1 MRMTQKVDRKFFL
14 VFLTLLVPAGAWCA
28 GPIQQSSTFYTI
40 ATPRISVTNL
50 TGAVIIRGWDKPQVH
65 AVYLLA
71 SPRIEVDAE
80 KIPPTGEAEKI
91 HLATHLLDRAL
102 RGPNAKVDYTL
113 DIPIGSSL
121 EIRNPQGII
130 RIDRLNGDAWIESV
144 GGNIVI
150 SDATGQIMARS
161 FGGQIQIVRPAGYV
175 EASSVTGNLEFMS
188 PSSSRIRGT
197 TTSGKIMYEG
207 NLVPAGE
214 YVMSSYSGD
223 IDVLCPRSASFELN
237 ARSVHG
243 KLIDEMRLN
252 HKRHHETVSVYG
264 NALFGMHNEGA
275 ATLELTSFSGTIRI
289 QPQPESQ
296 SQTQP
301 QQ

>member
-1 MRMTQKVDRKFFL
+1 MDRKVFL
-14 VFLTLLVPAGAWCA
+14 VFLAFLAPAGAWCA
-28 GPIQQSSTFYTI
+28 GPIEQTSTFYTVS
-40 ATPRISVTNL
+40 APRISVTNL
-50 TGAVIIRGWDKPQVH
+50 TGAVVIRGWDKPQVH
-65 AVYLLA
+65 AVYILA
-71 SPRIEVDAE
+71 SPRIEVDTE
-80 KIPPTGEAEKI
+80 KVPSKGDAEKI
-91 HLATHLLDRAL
+91 HLATHLLDRTL
-102 RGPNAKVDYTL
+102 QGPNAKVDYTL

-130 RIDRLNGDAWIESV
+130 RIDRLGGDAWVESV

-150 SDATGQIMARS
+150 SDATGEIMARS
-161 FGGQIQIVRPAGYV
+161 FGGQIQIIRPAGYV

-188 PSSSRIRGT
+188 PLSSRIHGT
-197 TTSGKIMYEG
+197 TTSGKILYEG

-223 IDVLCPRSASFELN
+223 IDVECPRSSSFELN

-243 KLIDEMRLN
+243 KLIDGMKLSR
-252 HKRHHETVSVYG
+252 KRRHQAVSVYG
-264 NALFGMHNEGA
+264 NALFGMHNQGA

-289 QPQPESQ
+289 QPQAEQQNS
-296 SQTQP
+296 SQP